1 MTSSV
6 RGLVLFLLQQSSEID
21 KLKQE
26 LPDLML
32 NEANFMAITKAMSEA
47 SGAPDG
53 RYRADQTLAS
63 AMASKVQSIYTGIE
77 SILKDTLEQVDGYT
91 PTGENWHR
99 KLLDQASR
107 PSPDGIRVP
116 LISGGTLKTLE
127 LSESSAIF
135 PGMRMV
141 SNWMPRESAQ
151 LPEIARRVCSSSQPT
166 FWSSR
171 IWWCSMRA
179 PPPHLR
185 AAHLRNPI

>member
-127 LSESSAIF
+127 LLRKFRHFSRNAYGVELDAERIC
-135 PGMRMV
+135 
-141 SNWMPRESAQ
+141 A
-151 LPEIARRVCSSSQPT
+151 IARDCQAGVQQFATDFLEFKNMVVLDEGASATP
-166 FWSSR
+166 SR
-171 IWWCSMRA
+171 RPS
-179 PPPHLR
+179 P
-185 AAHLRNPI
+185 